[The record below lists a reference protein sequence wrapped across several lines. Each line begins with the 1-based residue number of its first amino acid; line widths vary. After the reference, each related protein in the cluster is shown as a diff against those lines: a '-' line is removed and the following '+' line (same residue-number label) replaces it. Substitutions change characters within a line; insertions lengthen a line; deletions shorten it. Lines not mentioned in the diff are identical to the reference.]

1 MIPTQVAR
9 VRWLKAYSKPMTSP
23 HCVGGGSTR
32 YQFTR
37 ESGSDVSVLQ
47 RFAYLGDLSSAVV
60 PTLSSTTAA
69 SSITGTTA
77 SSGGVIS
84 NDGGASV
91 TAIGVAWGTSTAP
104 TISDS
109 YTTDG
114 SGTGT
119 FTSSLTGLS
128 GSTTYY
134 VRAYAT
140 NSAGTAYGP
149 EISFTT
155 PFFLQ
160 VGESY
165 QGGKVA
171 YILQN
176 GDPGYDANVQHGLIA
191 ATEDNSTGIRWYNGV
206 NTTTGATGMAIGTGL
221 ANTNAIIASQG
232 GTAGSYTYAAGICT
246 DYSVTEGGV
255 TYDDWYLPSKDELNK
270 LYISKNVVGNFNQN
284 WYWSSTDQ
292 SSDMAWLHYFNGG
305 SQIASQ
311 KFGKNRVRAV
321 RAF

>member
-1 MIPTQVAR
+1 MMGDQVSR
-9 VRWLKAYSKPMTSP
+9 QEVW
-23 HCVGGGSTR
+23 
-32 YQFTR
+32 
-37 ESGSDVSVLQ
+37 
-47 RFAYLGDLSSAVV
+47 
-60 PTLSSTTAA
+60 
-69 SSITGTTA
+69 
-77 SSGGVIS
+77 
-84 NDGGASV
+84 
-91 TAIGVAWGTSTAP
+91 WGTSTAP

-114 SGTGT
+114 TGTGT

-155 PFFLQ
+155 PFSLQ
-160 VGESY
+160 AGDTY
-165 QGGKVA
+165 QGGIVA

-191 ATEDNSTGIRWYNGV
+191 ASSDQSTGIRWDNGAYIE
-206 NTTTGATGMAIGTGL
+206 TGVTGTALGTGL
-221 ANTNAIIASQG
+221 ANTNAIITSQG
-232 GTAGSYTYAAGICT
+232 GTAGSYAYAAGICA

-255 TYDDWYLPSKDELNK
+255 TYDDWYLPSKDELNL
-270 LYISKNVVGNFNQN
+270 LYIERATVGGFTNS
-284 WYWSSTDQ
+284 YWSSTED
-292 SSDMAWLHYFNGG
+292 DRYKAWLQNLNRGA
-305 SQIASQ
+305 Q
-311 KFGKNRVRAV
+311 FGYSKEVPYIRVRGV